1 MAKFAARHCPAP
13 PGASGPAPTAES
25 QAGCARLA
33 FALSFASRQVILI
46 VAAMLVLMNV
56 INAIYAVDPRDTL
69 QYALY
74 NLGYSE
80 LIILHSLQPR
90 VQRTNTSALATTS
103 GAAN

>member
-1 MAKFAARHCPAP
+1 MALSH
-13 PGASGPAPTAES
+13 PTRGLRPSAES

-33 FALSFASRQVILI
+33 SRRLALRQVILI

-74 NLGYSE
+74 NLGFSE
-80 LIILHSLQPR
+80 LMIMRSLQPR
-90 VQRTNTSALATTS
+90 GRRRPL
-103 GAAN
+103 